1 MKKSACIANSEIP
14 QVVYTADRLVDWD
27 KIVRG
32 AVIKY
37 ENHYKT
43 FYGLV
48 INTSG
53 NFATVLRVAVNPI
66 FCQNKKTKI
75 SGINVVSNNEGT
87 TTDNHANIFSGTITV
102 RFDTVV
108 EICGMCNMTDYF
120 NIISALAYTYLG
132 FYHIDDNG
140 NYILDDVYVKDPI
153 TAMMFGMMDL
163 PGIHKSN
170 KDKAEK
176 EAKKQEE
183 AIIQEVKKNP
193 APKRSKYVRSIPD
206 KIDIEKDMHI
216 VYSTNTKDRID
227 AIYGYFSD
235 YLVDDRLPVAMVY
248 NWMFKNKP
256 PKNRIKTV
264 RVGCFTKEEFAFI
277 VNSSQFEIIKKF
289 DMGDSYAK
297 ALKNKVTC
305 IFNGA
310 QYVSVSHTSSKIT
323 PKHIDPSVLEDD
335 INKYILN
342 YKSVKDL
349 VKFLT
354 TLPKYKGMNE
364 KSFYTMVLNLMNSS
378 KRSTTIQER
387 IDNILK
393 AKWIDKF
400 LVNYTSDDVKEI
412 INQMILTEDYQQ
424 YIDGAKIIKHDD
436 MRMRIILN
444 YTIFRSVYKNDAFR
458 FLLLKENKDI
468 CEWINKQSVGD
479 LSTIHSL
486 TSDSQNSVMMKIV
499 CHYVCAGKKEIDSLL
514 PFADNPASMA
524 RYMYPLCRA
533 TQSASLAASMISRII
548 GINKDT
554 IFTAITYIPHLK
566 GAANIV

>member
-1 MKKSACIANSEIP
+1 MKKNTCMANPEIP

-32 AVIKY
+32 AVIEYK
-37 ENHYKT
+37 NHDKT
-43 FYGLV
+43 FYGIV

-53 NFATVLRVAVNPI
+53 NFATTLRVAINPI

-75 SGINVVSNNEGT
+75 NGINVMTNEEDKT
-87 TTDNHANIFSGTITV
+87 IDNHANIFSGTITV
-102 RFDTVV
+102 RFDTVTK
-108 EICGMCNMTDYF
+108 ICGMCSMPDYF
-120 NIISALAYTYLG
+120 NIISALAYIYLG

-170 KDKAEK
+170 KEKAEK

-193 APKRSKYVRSIPD
+193 APKRNKYVRSIPD

-235 YLVDDRLPVAMVY
+235 YLVDNRLPVAMVY
-248 NWMFKNKP
+248 NWMFMNKP

-289 DMGDSYAK
+289 DMSDSYAK

-310 QYVSVSHTSSKIT
+310 RYVSVSRTPSKVT
-323 PKHIDPSVLEDD
+323 PKDIDLSVLEDD
-335 INKYILN
+335 INRYILD

-349 VKFLT
+349 VKFFV

-364 KSFYTMVLNLMNSS
+364 KSFYIMVLNLMNSS
-378 KRSTTIQER
+378 KMSTTIQER

-400 LVNYTSDDVKEI
+400 LVNHTSDDVKKI
-412 INQMILTEDYQQ
+412 INQMILTVDYQQ
-424 YIDGAKIIKHDD
+424 YIDGAKIIKHKD

-458 FLLLKENKDI
+458 FLLIKENRDI

-486 TSDSQNSVMMKIV
+486 TSDVQNSVMMKII
-499 CHYVCAGKKEIDSLL
+499 CHYVCANEQEIDTLRS
-514 PFADNPASMA
+514 FADNPASMA
-524 RYMYPLCRA
+524 KYMYPLCHS
-533 TQSASLAASMISRII
+533 TQSLSLAASMISRVIN
-548 GINKDT
+548 INKDT
-554 IFTAITYIPHLK
+554 IFTAILTMPRLK
-566 GAANIV
+566 GVSKIV